1 MGSSGYIYT
10 HNFSCWCVS
19 IGSFY
24 RNRECGCCLG
34 SADVR
39 QDTDVRVRF
48 PLLPLL
54 LNQMTMEKEYV
65 LEKIRELMS
74 DDSKR
79 PMGVDFVK
87 LKNAVQEDLR
97 KLLNKLLED
106 GEINYFNTLNGVTIY
121 LKDSKQ

>member
-1 MGSSGYIYT
+1 M
-10 HNFSCWCVS
+10 
-19 IGSFY
+19 
-24 RNRECGCCLG
+24 G

-87 LKNAVQEDLR
+87 LKNAVQTDLS
-97 KLLNKLLED
+97 KLLNKLYED
-106 GEINYFNTLNGVTIY
+106 GEINYFKTLNGVTIY
-121 LKDSKQ
+121 LKDSKL

>member
-1 MGSSGYIYT
+1 M
-10 HNFSCWCVS
+10 
-19 IGSFY
+19 
-24 RNRECGCCLG
+24 G

-87 LKNAVQEDLR
+87 LKNAVQADLS
-97 KLLNKLLED
+97 KLLNKLFED
-106 GEINYFNTLNGVTIY
+106 GEINYFKTLNGVTIY

>member
-1 MGSSGYIYT
+1 M
-10 HNFSCWCVS
+10 
-19 IGSFY
+19 
-24 RNRECGCCLG
+24 G

-87 LKNAVQEDLR
+87 LKNAVQADLS
-97 KLLNKLLED
+97 KLLNKLYED
-106 GEINYFNTLNGVTIY
+106 GEINYFKTLNGVTIY